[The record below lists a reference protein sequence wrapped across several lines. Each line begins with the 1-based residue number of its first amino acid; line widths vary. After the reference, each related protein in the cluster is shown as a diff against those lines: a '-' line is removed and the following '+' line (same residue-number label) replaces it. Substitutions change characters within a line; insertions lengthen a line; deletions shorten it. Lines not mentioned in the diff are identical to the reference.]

1 MTNAAQTAGVL
12 LISDSTAVRERMR
25 TALSMSN
32 IGRFEVEYVRTLTDA
47 LERLRTTGID
57 AILLEMF
64 LPDSQG
70 IETLERLFAAE
81 PFVPILI
88 VGDNLNEELALQA
101 VARGAQDYL
110 LIEYLDCYTAPRAI
124 RTAIE
129 RNIIADRLF
138 IERERAQVTLDS
150 IGDAVLSTNV
160 SGDITYLNMV
170 AETMTGWQRNEA
182 TGRPLAEVFR
192 IIDGATRETAADP
205 LHMAILQNRI
215 VGLTENCILVRRDGT
230 EFAIEDSAA
239 PIHDR
244 ARRLVGAVIVFH
256 DVSKTWAMS
265 AELKYAAHHDALTG
279 LPNRLLLLDRI
290 NQAIILAHR
299 NKTLLGVLF
308 MDLDHFKNINDSLG
322 HAIGDR
328 LLRSISG
335 RLVANI
341 RHSDT
346 VSRQGGDEFII
357 LLSGIAHPEDAGV
370 SAAKLLHAVSAPVAI
385 DLNYLSINCSIG
397 ISIYPADGTDADT
410 LIQNADTAMYH
421 AKESGRNAFHFFEA
435 EMTAKAVE
443 RQLIESSLSHAIE
456 REEFVLYYQP
466 IVHMKTG
473 KIAGMEALIRWQHPD
488 RGLVFPDKFIEFA
501 EDSGL
506 IVKIGRWVLGEA
518 CRQAIEWQQLSLP
531 DLIVSVNVSAV
542 EFMDKGFVRGVREC
556 LSASGLAARYLKLEL
571 TEGVLMKDVA
581 KTAGIL
587 QELNAIGIELG
598 VDDFGTGYS
607 SLSYLRKFP
616 IVVLKIDRSFVQQ
629 ITETGGNTSIVSA
642 IIGLGQSLGHLVIA
656 EGVETEAQRLYLQS
670 RDCAM
675 GQGYLFGR
683 PEPADVTKRLLAT
696 AFAHQ

>member
-12 LISDSTAVRERMR
+12 LISDSTAVRERVR

-32 IGRFEVEYVRTLTDA
+32 IGRFELEYARTLADA

-57 AILLEMF
+57 TILLEMF

-70 IETLERLFAAE
+70 IETLEKLFAAE

-88 VGDNLNEELALQA
+88 VGDGLNEVLALQA

-110 LIEYLDCYTAPRAI
+110 RIEYLDCYTAPRAI

-129 RNIIADRLF
+129 RKMIADALF
-138 IERERAQVTLDS
+138 IERERAEVTLDS

-170 AETMTGWQRNEA
+170 AETMTGWRRDEA
-182 TGRPLAEVFR
+182 TGRPLAEVFC
-192 IIDGATRETAADP
+192 IIDGVTRETARDP
-205 LHMAILQNRI
+205 LQMAIEENRI
-215 VGLTENCILVRRDGT
+215 VGLTENCILIRRDGT

-244 ARRLVGAVIVFH
+244 AGCLVGAVIVFH
-256 DVSKTWAMS
+256 DVSKARAMS
-265 AELKYAAHHDALTG
+265 AELEYAAHHDALTD
-279 LPNRLLLLDRI
+279 LPNRLLLMDRI

-346 VSRQGGDEFII
+346 VSRQGGDEFIV
-357 LLSGIAHPEDAGV
+357 LLSGIARPEDAGI
-370 SAAKLLHAVSAPVAI
+370 SAAKLLHAVSAPVSI
-385 DLNYLSINCSIG
+385 DLNYLCINCSIG
-397 ISIYPADGTDADT
+397 ISIYPADGTDAET

-443 RQLIESSLSHAIE
+443 RQLIESSLNQAIE

-488 RGLVFPDKFIEFA
+488 RGLVFPDKFMQFA

-518 CRQAIEWQQLSLP
+518 CRQAIEWQRLSLP

-542 EFMDKGFVRGVREC
+542 EFMDKDFVRGIREC
-556 LSASGLAARYLKLEL
+556 LSVSGLAARYLKLEL

-616 IVVLKIDRSFVQQ
+616 IAVLKIDRSFVQQ

-642 IIGLGQSLGHLVIA
+642 IIGLGQGLGHLVIA